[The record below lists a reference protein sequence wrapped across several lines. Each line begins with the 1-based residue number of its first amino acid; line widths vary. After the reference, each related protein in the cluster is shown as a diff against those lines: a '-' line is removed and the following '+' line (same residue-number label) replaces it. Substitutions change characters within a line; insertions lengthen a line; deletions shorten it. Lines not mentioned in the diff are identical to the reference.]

1 MIFLRPLTKIK
12 FLYYFLSKLN
22 YLRKK
27 KKLGVLFYNIEK
39 DINNNKKIYE
49 KFNLDFDPKYKGS
62 YREKSVI
69 KYKLFTALS
78 KKKLKIQKILEI
90 GTWDGEFT
98 NLAKV
103 QSEIRSWLE
112 DLDFTVEFEDTT
124 DFDDTYNEK
133 IKDIL
138 WDYISDKDL
147 EEIDERIRNE
157 VL

>member
-1 MIFLRPLTKIK
+1 MKVFDISMTLTRAQ
-12 FLYYFLSKLN
+12 N
-22 YLRKK
+22 
-27 KKLGVLFYNIEK
+27 
-39 DINNNKKIYE
+39 
-49 KFNLDFDPKYKGS
+49 
-62 YREKSVI
+62 
-69 KYKLFTALS
+69 
-78 KKKLKIQKILEI
+78 
-90 GTWDGEFT
+90 DGEFT

-124 DFDDTYNEK
+124 NFDDTYNEK

-147 EEIDERIRNE
+147 AEIDERIRNE

>member
-1 MIFLRPLTKIK
+1 MKVFDISMTLTRAQ
-12 FLYYFLSKLN
+12 N
-22 YLRKK
+22 
-27 KKLGVLFYNIEK
+27 
-39 DINNNKKIYE
+39 
-49 KFNLDFDPKYKGS
+49 
-62 YREKSVI
+62 
-69 KYKLFTALS
+69 
-78 KKKLKIQKILEI
+78 
-90 GTWDGEFT
+90 DGEFT

-147 EEIDERIRNE
+147 AEIDERIRKLDRRENAKG
-157 VL
+157 

>member
-1 MIFLRPLTKIK
+1 MKVFDISMTLTRAQ
-12 FLYYFLSKLN
+12 N
-22 YLRKK
+22 
-27 KKLGVLFYNIEK
+27 
-39 DINNNKKIYE
+39 
-49 KFNLDFDPKYKGS
+49 
-62 YREKSVI
+62 
-69 KYKLFTALS
+69 
-78 KKKLKIQKILEI
+78 
-90 GTWDGEFT
+90 DGEFT

-112 DLDFTVEFEDTT
+112 DLKFTVEFENPT

>member
-1 MIFLRPLTKIK
+1 MKVFDISMTLTRAQ
-12 FLYYFLSKLN
+12 N
-22 YLRKK
+22 
-27 KKLGVLFYNIEK
+27 
-39 DINNNKKIYE
+39 
-49 KFNLDFDPKYKGS
+49 
-62 YREKSVI
+62 
-69 KYKLFTALS
+69 
-78 KKKLKIQKILEI
+78 
-90 GTWDGEFT
+90 DGEFT

-147 EEIDERIRNE
+147 AEIDERIRNE